1 MSPKK
6 VYFQAKNPYNWYS
19 LKKNLYSLFIL
30 ATLHFIYLEPA
41 RAIFKKT
48 KLNETEKEE
57 KEIIGDRKEKSK
69 EIDICKQKR
78 NKC

>member
-1 MSPKK
+1 MKC
-6 VYFQAKNPYNWYS
+6 AKIFFWKY
-19 LKKNLYSLFIL
+19 
-30 ATLHFIYLEPA
+30 HFKYLEPA

-57 KEIIGDRKEKSK
+57 KEIIGNSKEKSK
-69 EIDICKQKR
+69 ELTFVNKTKENAD